1 MDIET
6 VIAIAKELM
15 PGFVRARMTCWFD
28 GFINVELIYKSTDT
42 TLGGVWRG
50 NSWEEAL
57 RNAGW
62 KG

>member
-6 VIAIAKELM
+6 VIAIAKTLHSDLSAVAY
-15 PGFVRARMTCWFD
+15 FVGYDNPYSIAYGRPETA
-28 GFINVELIYKSTDT
+28 IYEGS
-42 TLGGVWRG
+42 
-50 NSWEEAL
+50 SWEEAL

>member
-6 VIAIAKELM
+6 VIAIAKTLRPE
-15 PGFVRARMTCWFD
+15 FVRARITYWFD
-28 GFINVELIYKSTDT
+28 GFINIELIYKDTDT
-42 TLGGVWRG
+42 TTGGVWRG